1 MITKNKDIIMLGIII
16 GIGFFFIGAIISNV
30 FLSSEEDLLPYK
42 ISALIKLTGLG
53 LLTSSLI
60 VGGIIVEEIDKNLKL
75 LLFVLGLILLII
87 YTLASPELEWKLP
100 SFTSGE
106 TEYDTRPTGYGTP
119 GFEILVTL
127 AAIIFA
133 LIWKKKRMKG

>member
-119 GFEILVTL
+119 EFYQLQIR
-127 AAIIFA
+127 F
-133 LIWKKKRMKG
+133 K

>member
-75 LLFVLGLILLII
+75 LLL
-87 YTLASPELEWKLP
+87 SPELEWKLP

>member
-30 FLSSEEDLLPYK
+30 YK